1 MSIAIEKLPA
11 WSIAGPL
18 AALAL
23 AGSLFAGV
31 LHPAGWVLALVVPV
45 IGIAVFSAVHHAEL
59 LAIKLG
65 EPFGSILL
73 ALAVTGLE
81 VALILVLLLGGAGH
95 DTVARDTVF
104 SAVMLVMN
112 GIIGLSLVVGGRRYG
127 EQGFQLQGA
136 VSALAVL
143 GTLASITLVLP
154 NYTLSASGGRYSPLQ
169 LGFVAVVALLLY
181 GVFVFVQAVR
191 HRDYWL
197 DPLDQPPDERPT
209 AAITAA
215 AAVLMLASLLGVV
228 LLAEE
233 LAHPLDEALLAADL
247 PLALEGIIISA
258 VVLMPEGT
266 SAVRAALR
274 NRLQTAM
281 NLSLGSAV
289 ASIGLTIPVVA
300 LASLVL
306 DVPVELGLAPGPTV
320 LLVLTLFM
328 AVLTLGTGR
337 TTVLQGW
344 VHLVICAVFL
354 MVTAI
359 P

>member
-1 MSIAIEKLPA
+1 MSVAIDKVPA
-11 WSIAGPL
+11 WSIAGPV
-18 AALAL
+18 AALGL
-23 AGSLFAGV
+23 AGLLLSGV

-59 LAIKLG
+59 LAIKVG

-81 VALILVLLLGGAGH
+81 VALILVLLLGGSGH
-95 DTVARDTVF
+95 ASVARDTVF

-112 GIIGLSLVVGGRRYG
+112 GIVGISLVVGGRRYG

-143 GTLASITLVLP
+143 ATLASITLVLP
-154 NYTLSASGGRYSPLQ
+154 NYTLSATGGRYSPLQ
-169 LGFVAVVALLLY
+169 LGFVAVVALVLY
-181 GVFVFVQAVR
+181 GVFVFVQAFR

-197 DPLDQPPDERPT
+197 DPMDQPPDERPN
-209 AAITAA
+209 ARITAV
-215 AAVLMLASLLGVV
+215 AAVMMLAALAGVV

-233 LAHPLDEALLAADL
+233 MAHPLDSALLAANL

-258 VVLMPEGT
+258 VVLMPEGA
-266 SAVRAALR
+266 SAIRAALG

-289 ASIGLTIPVVA
+289 ASIGLTVPVVA

-306 DVPVELGLAPGPTV
+306 DVPVELGLAPGPMV

-337 TTVLQGW
+337 TTVLQGA

>member
-1 MSIAIEKLPA
+1 LSVPIDRVPA
-11 WSIAGPL
+11 WSVAGPM
-18 AALAL
+18 AALGL
-23 AGSLFAGV
+23 AGLLLGHV
-31 LHPAGWVLALVVPV
+31 LHPAGWVLVLVVPV
-45 IGIAVFSAVHHAEL
+45 IALAVFSAVHHAEL

-73 ALAVTGLE
+73 AVAVTGLE
-81 VALILVLLLGGAGH
+81 VALILVLLLGGSSH
-95 DTVARDTVF
+95 STVARDTVF

-112 GIIGLSLVVGGRRYG
+112 GIIGISLMVGGRRHG

-136 VSALAVL
+136 VSALAVM

-169 LGFVAVVALLLY
+169 LGFVAVVSLLLY
-181 GVFVFVQAVR
+181 GMFVFVQAFR

-197 DPLDQPPDERPT
+197 DPQDQPPEDKPT
-209 AAITAA
+209 ATITAVA
-215 AAVLMLASLLGVV
+215 AMMMLAALAGVV

-233 LAHPLDEALLAADL
+233 LAHPLDQALIDAGL

-266 SAVRAALR
+266 SAIRAALR

-289 ASIGLTIPVVA
+289 ASIGLTIPLVA
-300 LASLVL
+300 LASLAL
-306 DVPVELGLAPGPTV
+306 DVPVELGLQQGPLV
-320 LLVLTLFM
+320 LLLLTLFM

-337 TTVLQGW
+337 TTVLQGA

-354 MVTAI
+354 LVTAV